1 VEDERITTIVI
12 ALALM
17 FGAGWLVGLGV
28 FRSAVSTA
36 IENVVLLTIDEV
48 PPSMVT
54 GPGRRQ
60 LTAP

>member
-1 VEDERITTIVI
+1 MTIVI
-12 ALALM
+12 ALAVM
-17 FGAGWLVGLGV
+17 FGLGWLVGLSV
-28 FRSAVSTA
+28 SRSAVSTA

-60 LTAP
+60 FAVP